1 MALYRQFTHCIAAAG
16 LALAAAGACAQAYP
30 SKPIRMMVP
39 FPAGGGSDTMGRAIG
54 QKLAER
60 FGQSVVI
67 ENRPGAGGSIGADVV
82 AKAAPDGYTI
92 LLGSTSEL
100 VQYPNVNPKI
110 PYDPVRDFAPITLVG
125 TVPLVLVVHP

>member
-39 FPAGGGSDTMGRAIG
+39 FPAGGGADTMGRAIG

-82 AKAAPDGYTI
+82 AKAAPDGYT
-92 LLGSTSEL
+92 LLLASPAEVAINEFL
-100 VQYPNVNPKI
+100 YKDMPF
-110 PYDPVRDFAPITLVG
+110 D
-125 TVPLVLVVHP
+125 